1 MHACLHVCMCASIHA
16 PTRTC
21 MNLHVHKCMHHARQH
36 AQVHAYVHA
45 YIPLWRL
52 SPSYRWPVQQQ
63 QCYSRRR
70 SDLLLP
76 SPPLCGRAIRHGLS
90 NNSLNESTPSMWQMS
105 NIAQQQNTGKRNADC
120 PKHRPGRARA
130 SADVG
135 IWSFSIRYSAAQCKS
150 SLAARRLPP
159 ATYTNTHTEVA
170 QDAISSL
177 LSFHLIV

>member
-1 MHACLHVCMCASIHA
+1 MLTCVHVCINTRTNAYLHE
-16 PTRTC
+16 PTR
-21 MNLHVHKCMHHARQH
+21 
-36 AQVHAYVHA
+36 AQVHASCTSSCTSSCVRARIHTSLA
-45 YIPLWRL
+45 FIPKLPMARATSTML
-52 SPSYRWPVQQQ
+52 SSVG
-63 QCYSRRR
+63 S
-70 SDLLLP
+70 LA
-76 SPPLCGRAIRHGLS
+76 AITPAVWKSNKACGLS